1 MLSSRNIFAAVL
13 SLMVIAVTILALL
26 GIWDLIEWSFV
37 QKYFWKSVQ
46 SLVVL
51 MISAVVIYLIQQM
64 FQREVPEPKRTSA
77 EG

>member
-1 MLSSRNIFAAVL
+1 MSSRNIFALVL
-13 SLMVIAVTILALL
+13 SVMVIAVTILALL
-26 GIWDLIEWSFV
+26 GIWDLIEWRYV

-64 FQREVPEPKRTSA
+64 FHKDSPEPKRTSG
-77 EG
+77 EI

>member
-1 MLSSRNIFAAVL
+1 MFTTRNLFAAVL
-13 SLMVIAVTILALL
+13 SIMVLAVTMLALL

-51 MISAVVIYLIQQM
+51 LISAVVIYLIQQM
-64 FQREVPEPKRTSA
+64 FHKDTPVQDRTRA
-77 EG
+77 DN